1 MPYITQDGYKTFHL
15 VSAATTNP
23 SVIKNQPGRV
33 LGWYIYNNN
42 AAAMKVAFHNLASAP
57 TAGANVLMSLIIPPT
72 SGANVSLPEG
82 IKFSVG
88 IGLTTTAGIADA
100 DATAV
105 GLNDLNINIF
115 YE

>member
-1 MPYITQDGYKTFHL
+1 MYLTQDGYKTFHL

-23 SVIKNQPGRV
+23 SLIKNNRGRV

-42 AAAMKVAFHNLASAP
+42 AAAMKVAFHNTNTAP
-57 TAGANVLMSLIIPPT
+57 TAGANIFFTLILPA
-72 SGANVSLPEG
+72 GAAANVFSDEG
-82 IKFSVG
+82 IKFPVG
-88 IGLTTTAGIADA
+88 IGITTTAGIADA